1 MACQRSH
8 RPEVRRSS
16 EIQLCGVQGHNH
28 LHQLSLVVLV
38 AATHLDADA
47 VVRLLHG
54 GIVGA
59 QLDFLQR
66 ALAVRGLSCDG
77 GPDRMQRLE
86 PHLAIVAGG
95 EQSNAIALSAGAKPI
110 IDACACDSEW
120 SEPR

>member
-1 MACQRSH
+1 M
-8 RPEVRRSS
+8 RRSS
-16 EIQLCGVQGHNH
+16 EIQLGRVQGHNH

-47 VVRLLHG
+47 VVRLHG

-86 PHLAIVAGG
+86 PHLAVVAGSRH
-95 EQSNAIALSAGAKPI
+95 SNTIALNA
-110 IDACACDSEW
+110 DACDSEW